1 MQFPKIHCKSISY
14 RSGFIE
20 VVPNIHPGHVNIEV
34 WNLHPDYDR
43 RARDI
48 ADECIADTDVIGNA
62 EIELDLHQAKELVR
76 LLGMAISAAENK
88 VS

>member
-34 WNLHPDYDR
+34 WNLSSR
-43 RARDI
+43 LRS
-48 ADECIADTDVIGNA
+48 EGNG
-62 EIELDLHQAKELVR
+62 HR
-76 LLGMAISAAENK
+76 G
-88 VS
+88 